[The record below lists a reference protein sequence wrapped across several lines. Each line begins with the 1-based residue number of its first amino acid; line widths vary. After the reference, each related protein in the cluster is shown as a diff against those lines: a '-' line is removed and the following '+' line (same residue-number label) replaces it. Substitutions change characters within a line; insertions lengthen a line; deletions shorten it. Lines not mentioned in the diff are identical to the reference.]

1 MVYPRDLLV
10 RSYTWRCEMWLAM
23 RSVEVGR
30 SVSCECRGD
39 VSVCF
44 YVRCGHV
51 DLISFIQT
59 CACSVSCTLR
69 VDYVLFM
76 FRYVVLSR
84 TQVD

>member
-1 MVYPRDLLV
+1 MHCDVILV
-10 RSYTWRCEMWLAM
+10 RSYIRRCEMWLAM
-23 RSVEVGR
+23 RSVDVGR
-30 SVSCECRGD
+30 SVSCECPGD

-51 DLISFIQT
+51 DLISLIQT

-76 FRYVVLSR
+76 FRYVVLS
-84 TQVD
+84 QVQGD